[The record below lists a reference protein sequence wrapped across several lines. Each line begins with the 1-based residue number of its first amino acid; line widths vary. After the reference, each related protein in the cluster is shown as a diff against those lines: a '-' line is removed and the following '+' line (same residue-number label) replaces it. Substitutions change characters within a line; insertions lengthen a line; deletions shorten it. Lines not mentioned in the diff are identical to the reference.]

1 MANLFLYRKL
11 DNVQMV
17 TAETRIEENRQRILD
32 VSQEFVDRFTDPENV
47 RKMPK
52 VIRLSWYI
60 CILYNFYLFLFIFRA
75 IAAYTAQHAQR
86 TFPDTVLSYLSG
98 FIILR

>member
-52 VIRLSWYI
+52 VIRLS
-60 CILYNFYLFLFIFRA
+60 
-75 IAAYTAQHAQR
+75 
-86 TFPDTVLSYLSG
+86 
-98 FIILR
+98 